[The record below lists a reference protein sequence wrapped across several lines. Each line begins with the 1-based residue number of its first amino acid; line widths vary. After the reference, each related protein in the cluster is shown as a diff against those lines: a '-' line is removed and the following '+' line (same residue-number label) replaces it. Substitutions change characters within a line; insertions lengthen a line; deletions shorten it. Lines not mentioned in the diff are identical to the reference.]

1 MSRFFP
7 LRLIPDKTKID
18 FMKIKQVNVLISII
32 AIMLS
37 LACISIRGFNFGID
51 FTGGALIEAR
61 LNHKPV
67 LENIHKALKDLPIG
81 EIKIQDFDG
90 NNIMIRIGNHEK
102 ENSSLGS
109 NIELVKTTLL
119 KNYSEHIEFRKT
131 DYVGPQVGGELVRKG
146 ILAIILSFAAI
157 LVYVALRFEWQY
169 GIGII
174 IALVHDTIV
183 SLGIMSFTGLEFDLT
198 SIAAILTIIGYSVND
213 SVVIYDRIRENFTK
227 FKKMSVNDIINLSI
241 NETLSRTVLTVAT
254 TLISVIALIL
264 YGGPAI
270 HSFSIV
276 AFCGILIGTY
286 SSIYVSAPI
295 LINLGLVRAKSK

>member
-1 MSRFFP
+1 MSKFFP

-18 FMKIKQVNVLISII
+18 FMGIKQVNIIISII

-37 LACISIRGFNFGID
+37 LACISIKSFNFGID

-61 LNHKPV
+61 LDNKPV
-67 LENIHKALKDLPIG
+67 LENIHQALKDLKVG
-81 EIKIQDFDG
+81 EIKVQDFDG
-90 NNIMIRIGNHEK
+90 NNIMIRIGNYDMD
-102 ENSSLGS
+102 NSTLGT
-109 NIELVKTTLL
+109 NIELVKAALV
-119 KNYSEHIEFRKT
+119 KNYSNNIEFRKT
-131 DYVGPQVGGELVRKG
+131 DFVGPQVGGELVKKG
-146 ILAIILSFAAI
+146 ILAILLSFAAI
-157 LVYVALRFEWQY
+157 LIYVALRFEWQY
-169 GIGII
+169 GVGII

-213 SVVIYDRIRENFTK
+213 SVVIYDRIRENFKK
-227 FKKMSVNDIINLSI
+227 FKKISVSEIINLSI
-241 NETLSRTVLTVAT
+241 NETLSRTTLTVLT
-254 TLISVIALIL
+254 TLISVVALIL

-270 HSFSIV
+270 HSFSIL

-295 LINLGLVRAKSK
+295 LINFGLAKK